1 MITLAIVNARVQTGS
16 PRQPWASGI
25 AVDGERIVAVASSA
39 EVAKLV
45 VSSTRVVD
53 AMGRIVRNPSGKI
66 ERGGRAD
73 FIVVNE
79 PTRTIEIDSSES
91 DVTLRVS
98 GGEILLDRMA
108 E

>member
-1 MITLAIVNARVQTGS
+1 VITLAIVNARVQTGN

-25 AVDGERIVAVASSA
+25 AVDGERIVAVGSSA

-53 AMGRIVRNPSGKI
+53 ALGMLVRNQGGKV
-66 ERGGRAD
+66 ERGGRSD
-73 FIVVNE
+73 FIVVNDSTLNPAIDLLE
-79 PTRTIEIDSSES
+79 P
-91 DVTLRVS
+91 DVRLRVS
-98 GGEILLDRMA
+98 GGEILLDRTA